1 MGSHEYFPRQI
12 EDLCVTYQYFC
23 RDLYY
28 GSNISGLF
36 DLISFLCVGRNNVYY
51 REGGTSGSGLLIYT
65 DIKSFRKGWNIE
77 HDDVCTSK
85 RPCQSLTHLMN
96 NVFHF
101 YLSTNSQLTS
111 TKRHQ
116 LFRCEQN
123 QCGWWKN
130 IKERKQMIVPPL
142 NSQAL

>member
-1 MGSHEYFPRQI
+1 MDSHEYFPRKN

-28 GSNISGLF
+28 GSNILGLF
-36 DLISFLCVGRNNVYY
+36 DLISFLCVERNNVY
-51 REGGTSGSGLLIYT
+51 REGETSGSGLLIYT

-77 HDDVCTSK
+77 HDVEK
-85 RPCQSLTHLMN
+85 PCQSLTHLMN

-111 TKRHQ
+111 TKRQQ

-130 IKERKQMIVPPL
+130 TKERKQMIVPPL
-142 NSQAL
+142 NSRAL